1 MNFPPK
7 MLNQRQRSQIFPS
20 QSTADQ
26 LRVKFTRLVSRH
38 DEMKIAY
45 QSLRSQIRIGLNQAE
60 EVFASLAIP
69 MMKLVG
75 LKTVEMA
82 ENGRFSTIIIDT
94 DSAEAI
100 KILCFVVENYAR
112 KATIAGRELIEKQQ
126 SQFIQL
132 INLLRQIET
141 QVNSCQNTMLR
152 HLSRHQISLQKLVQ
166 EAIDDLSNLHC
177 QNHDTFFISV
187 KILKALFEH
196 MSFVFGSVETGV
208 DVLMQNLVEHMC
220 NPMVEYVKGLKAD
233 IKLGT
238 CARLLAIVAEMDRA
252 MRNGRLELE
261 EAKKRI
267 RVAEA
272 GKIEALCKLK
282 EVEERIWR
290 MTERL
295 QLLPGAKTGQ
305 NEVRV
310 RHKLLELMEDLD
322 KDDKLLWELLQKK
335 REYQTPESPM
345 GPGDLLNIEPKSKRH
360 KPIIRETRPL
370 LVYSR
375 VARRCPRDDGLLG
388 PQTPSRATGIPLGSS
403 PSAAIQQA
411 VLSKRINH

>member
-1 MNFPPK
+1 
-7 MLNQRQRSQIFPS
+7 
-20 QSTADQ
+20 
-26 LRVKFTRLVSRH
+26 
-38 DEMKIAY
+38 
-45 QSLRSQIRIGLNQAE
+45 
-60 EVFASLAIP
+60 
-69 MMKLVG
+69 
-75 LKTVEMA
+75 
-82 ENGRFSTIIIDT
+82 
-94 DSAEAI
+94 
-100 KILCFVVENYAR
+100 
-112 KATIAGRELIEKQQ
+112 
-126 SQFIQL
+126 
-132 INLLRQIET
+132 
-141 QVNSCQNTMLR
+141 MLR
-152 HLSRHQISLQKLVQ
+152 HLSRHQISLQKLIQ

-238 CARLLAIVAEMDRA
+238 CARLLSIVAEMDRA

-310 RHKLLELMEDLD
+310 RHKVHPILNLLHFLTMYTEFNLSS
-322 KDDKLLWELLQKK
+322 QKAYNYMY
-335 REYQTPESPM
+335 ECM
-345 GPGDLLNIEPKSKRH
+345 VN
-360 KPIIRETRPL
+360 
-370 LVYSR
+370 
-375 VARRCPRDDGLLG
+375 
-388 PQTPSRATGIPLGSS
+388 
-403 PSAAIQQA
+403 SA
-411 VLSKRINH
+411 KYDYPN